1 MDLLSNQSLLSFL
14 SSFDGGNQGLAWE
27 LKEQQWRR
35 ERWALV
41 CSVMV
46 WCEEEEVVTIV
57 VNLKGINT
65 PWVPTVGYGRHYRPS
80 QNCEA

>member
-1 MDLLSNQSLLSFL
+1 MDLLSNQSLLPFL

-35 ERWALV
+35 ERRALV

-46 WCEEEEVVTIV
+46 LCEEEEVVTV
-57 VNLKGINT
+57 VADLKGINT
-65 PWVPTVGYGRHYRPS
+65 SWVPTVGYGWHCHPS
-80 QNCEA
+80 QNSEV